1 MLKKSSYPIVSVYS
15 KFVGS
20 LTKKG
25 ERKEAKTLLNLALAS
40 VSTETKLPQSQILLY
55 LFKVLNC
62 KIEVITI
69 SLRKKQHLVPFIIG
83 FNRRCYLVIK
93 WILSDTQEND
103 NLNSPLFKR
112 LAKSIA
118 AVLLNSPTSKAIK
131 LRNMNL
137 EKAGKSRSNLH
148 FRW

>member
-1 MLKKSSYPIVSVYS
+1 MVFASLSKNKIMLKKIGYPTLSIYS

-25 ERKEAKTLLNLALAS
+25 GKKEARALLNLSLSA
-40 VSTETKLPQSQILLY
+40 VSEETKLSKSQILLY

-69 SLRKKQHLVPFIIG
+69 SLKKRQHLVPFIVG

-93 WILSDTQEND
+93 
-103 NLNSPLFKR
+103 
-112 LAKSIA
+112 
-118 AVLLNSPTSKAIK
+118 
-131 LRNMNL
+131 
-137 EKAGKSRSNLH
+137 
-148 FRW
+148 